1 MRRIL
6 QVLISLAFF
15 FPAIL
20 FAQSVV
26 PNLIPSGLPAMP
38 SMSQD
43 TDGGSFFS
51 NLPLVNGLK
60 VGKILLNPSLQV
72 GYQHIGASMTL
83 PASAVPRGNSQLF
96 VGTMDVTLQDFNFWC
111 GAAGL
116 NVIAGPIT
124 LFGSIEGYSPRVFQ
138 MQGTVPISNDVGY
151 VAPNLTFTGS
161 NLNFWTAQCGAGYTI
176 AGDLS
181 VLAGYIWTH
190 SAATYTDP
198 RVGSVP
204 LPNQTLKGDV
214 SMNIGVPF
222 FGLQIL
228 QKDYYRAAFMYSPWA
243 TSSGTLSL
251 LTTSPEQAD
260 LSYSLNQPGNFFS
273 VNAEY
278 YCVFQPPLIMSCWF
292 LGSYVNI
299 QGSSDLEFTAPVVAA
314 SRDVNITNTQ
324 YGLAGGVTF
333 GLVF

>member
-1 MRRIL
+1 M
-6 QVLISLAFF
+6 A
-15 FPAIL
+15 
-20 FAQSVV
+20 
-26 PNLIPSGLPAMP
+26 
-38 SMSQD
+38 
-43 TDGGSFFS
+43 
-51 NLPLVNGLK
+51 
-60 VGKILLNPSLQV
+60 
-72 GYQHIGASMTL
+72 H
-83 PASAVPRGNSQLF
+83 
-96 VGTMDVTLQDFNFWC
+96 
-111 GAAGL
+111 AGL

-222 FGLQIL
+222 LRASDTAKGLLPSGVYVQSMGYIIWN
-228 QKDYYRAAFMYSPWA
+228 AFPEHHI
-243 TSSGTLSL
+243 SGT
-251 LTTSPEQAD
+251 
-260 LSYSLNQPGNFFS
+260 G
-273 VNAEY
+273 
-278 YCVFQPPLIMSCWF
+278 
-292 LGSYVNI
+292 
-299 QGSSDLEFTAPVVAA
+299 
-314 SRDVNITNTQ
+314 
-324 YGLAGGVTF
+324 
-333 GLVF
+333 

>member
-1 MRRIL
+1 MKRIQ
-6 QVLISLAFF
+6 QVLLCLIIL
-15 FPAIL
+15 FPSVL
-20 FAQSVV
+20 FAQSLSS
-26 PNLIPSGLPAMP
+26 NLIPSGLPSLP
-38 SMSQD
+38 SMGQD
-43 TDGGSFFS
+43 SEGGSVLS
-51 NLPLVNGLK
+51 GLPIVSGLK

-83 PASAVPRGNSQLF
+83 PASAVPQGPNQLF

-111 GAAGL
+111 GTAGL

-228 QKDYYRAAFMYSPWA
+228 QKGYYRAAFMYSPWA

-251 LTTSPEQAD
+251 NTTSSEQAN
-260 LSYSLNQPGNFFS
+260 LSYSLKQPGNFFA

-278 YCVFQPPLIMSCWF
+278 YFVFQPPVILSCWF
-292 LGSYVNI
+292 LGTYVNI
-299 QGSSDLEFTAPVVAA
+299 QGSSDLQFTAPVIAA
-314 SRDVNITNTQ
+314 YRDVNITNTQ
-324 YGLAGGVTF
+324 YGLAGGATF
-333 GLVF
+333 ALVF

>member
-1 MRRIL
+1 MKRIL
-6 QVLISLAFF
+6 QLFF
-15 FPAIL
+15 CLTILFPTIL
-20 FAQSVV
+20 FAQFLSS
-26 PNLIPSGLPAMP
+26 NLIPSGLPSLP
-38 SMSQD
+38 SMGQD
-43 TDGGSFFS
+43 SEGGSVLS
-51 NLPLVNGLK
+51 GLPIVSGLK

-72 GYQHIGASMTL
+72 GYQHIGANMTL

-111 GAAGL
+111 GTAGL

-204 LPNQTLKGDV
+204 LPNQTLKADV

-228 QKDYYRAAFMYSPWA
+228 QKGYYRAAFMYSPWA

-251 LTTSPEQAD
+251 NTTSPEQAD
-260 LSYSLNQPGNFFS
+260 LSYSLNQPGNFFA

-278 YCVFQPPLIMSCWF
+278 YFVFQPPVILSCWF
-292 LGSYVNI
+292 LGTYVNI
-299 QGSSDLEFTAPVVAA
+299 QGSSDLQFTAPVIAA
-314 SRDVNITNTQ
+314 YRDVNISNTQ
-324 YGLAGGVTF
+324 YGLAGGATF
-333 GLVF
+333 ALVF